1 MRYLKTFEN
10 FSGVVD
16 WKSVIE
22 NNENFADIKQL
33 IETEPVDTP
42 RMGAAERIEII
53 TDFEDLVN
61 KLSSVDIKMIEPLFY
76 DFELSSGL
84 LAEEFKKL
92 ETTYRLDS
100 NMTSESIQNIDP
112 KSMAQSM
119 AQQALKYILGL
130 GIMAG
135 LVKLFYMVGE
145 YLFMKLDE
153 YGVYSVV
160 GGVLLILIYLAVFGG
175 KKSKEVVK
183 SDDDYTDFEEI

>member
-22 NNENFADIKQL
+22 NNENFAEIKQL

-61 KLSSVDIKMIEPLFY
+61 KLSSVDIKMIEPLFH

-100 NMTSESIQNIDP
+100 NMTSESIQNINT
-112 KSMAQSM
+112 KSM
-119 AQQALKYILGL
+119 AQQALKYIIGL

-153 YGVYSVV
+153 LGIYSVV

-175 KKSKEVVK
+175 KKKQSKEVVK
-183 SDDDYTDFEEI
+183 TDSKFTDFEEI